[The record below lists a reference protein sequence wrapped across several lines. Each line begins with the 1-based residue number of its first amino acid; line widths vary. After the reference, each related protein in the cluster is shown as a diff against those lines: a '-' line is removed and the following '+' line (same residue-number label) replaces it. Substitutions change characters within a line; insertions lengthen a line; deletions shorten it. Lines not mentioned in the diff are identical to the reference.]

1 MTSDGFDPQ
10 SRQQQAGWR
19 PGLFAWLLGLF
30 FLGLTD
36 VQVIPVLLPAFEKT
50 FSVHIAT
57 AGSLVTLYAIA
68 AAISAL
74 VIGPLSDRYG
84 RMRFIR
90 AAAAIFALAAILA
103 AMAHTFS
110 LMAVARLLA
119 GLAGGV
125 FSACIVALIADQFHF
140 ERRGRAM
147 GWVAGMYSLSAV
159 VGVPAGAF
167 VSGTA
172 GWPMIFWTMGLVSL
186 VIALILPPLKD
197 SAASVPSSPS
207 LPRRFFQ
214 EQLAQYAGF
223 WRRTGSRRGLWLAVA
238 MVSATTSLITYLA
251 AWLVDDFEYTMQ
263 EVGLVFLITGS
274 AMVVGSVIGGG
285 LADRLGK
292 RASLALWS
300 GLLIPVLLGVP
311 LIQSRT
317 SVLLFCLAGGFLLS
331 LREAP
336 YQAMITELVP
346 AEQRGAYLA
355 LRSTAA
361 KLAIA
366 VSAFVAGHVFEH
378 LGFRMVAVLAAAC
391 SFAALVLAFLL
402 RLPPEQQPP
411 PQAL

>member
-1 MTSDGFDPQ
+1 
-10 SRQQQAGWR
+10 
-19 PGLFAWLLGLF
+19 
-30 FLGLTD
+30 
-36 VQVIPVLLPAFEKT
+36 
-50 FSVHIAT
+50 
-57 AGSLVTLYAIA
+57 
-68 AAISAL
+68 
-74 VIGPLSDRYG
+74 
-84 RMRFIR
+84 
-90 AAAAIFALAAILA
+90 
-103 AMAHTFS
+103 
-110 LMAVARLLA
+110 
-119 GLAGGV
+119 
-125 FSACIVALIADQFHF
+125 
-140 ERRGRAM
+140 
-147 GWVAGMYSLSAV
+147 
-159 VGVPAGAF
+159 
-167 VSGTA
+167 
-172 GWPMIFWTMGLVSL
+172 
-186 VIALILPPLKD
+186 
-197 SAASVPSSPS
+197 
-207 LPRRFFQ
+207 
-214 EQLAQYAGF
+214 
-223 WRRTGSRRGLWLAVA
+223 
-238 MVSATTSLITYLA
+238 
-251 AWLVDDFEYTMQ
+251 
-263 EVGLVFLITGS
+263 
-274 AMVVGSVIGGG
+274 MVVGSVIGGG